1 MITIEHLEVL
11 FEAER
16 RKDEIRFAELFA
28 EHIARHESARHEHN
42 AMKSQGETDRSLDC
56 GSLG

>member
-16 RKDEIRFAELFA
+16 EKDEIRFGELFA
-28 EHIARHESARHEHN
+28 DYMSRHESARHEQ
-42 AMKSQGETDRSLDC
+42 KTLEGQGEADRSLDC
-56 GSLG
+56 GGFG